1 MSSLRNSVLQSFKK
15 IHRTRMKVFDGDI
28 RALTAAR
35 AKINEEYKKNKH
47 VTEESSIRAM
57 IKFSEDVETE
67 LRTQVIQAREVRPG
81 VFEAKITE
89 DTLKLENIPYNDSAV
104 PDDNTDGPRPSCKN
118 QAKSK

>member
-1 MSSLRNSVLQSFKK
+1 VLQSFKK
-15 IHRTRMKVFDGDI
+15 LHRTRLKVFEGDL
-28 RALTAAR
+28 RALIAAR

-47 VTEESSIRAM
+47 VTEEGSIRAM

-89 DTLKLENIPYNDSAV
+89 DTLKLDNIPYNDSAV
-104 PDDNTDGPRPSCKN
+104 PDDKLDGPRPCCKD
-118 QAKSK
+118 QARSK